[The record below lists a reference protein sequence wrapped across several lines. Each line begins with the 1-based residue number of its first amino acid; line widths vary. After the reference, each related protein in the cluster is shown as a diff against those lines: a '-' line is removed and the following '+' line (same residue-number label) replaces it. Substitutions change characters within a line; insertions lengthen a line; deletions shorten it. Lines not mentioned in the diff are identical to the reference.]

1 MIALVDIYYILLKTR
16 AIGSRHEEKSFFSQS
31 IRFWNKHHKKIIE
44 PSNVKLHKE
53 CSKKLNLVGTEFS
66 FFDFSTKVS
75 TFKAK
80 LKKLLLQSSGD
91 EINWTEKNYISN

>member
-1 MIALVDIYYILLKTR
+1 MVRTEGLD
-16 AIGSRHEEKSFFSQS
+16 
-31 IRFWNKHHKKIIE
+31 
-44 PSNVKLHKE
+44 NVKLHKE

-75 TFKAK
+75 TFKARF
-80 LKKLLLQSSGD
+80 KKLLLQTQSSGD